1 MLNAEQTAGSVMDEV
16 LKFREDQEVPDD
28 IAILVFKFYKDEK

>member
-16 LKFREDQEVPDD
+16 LKFREDQEESDD